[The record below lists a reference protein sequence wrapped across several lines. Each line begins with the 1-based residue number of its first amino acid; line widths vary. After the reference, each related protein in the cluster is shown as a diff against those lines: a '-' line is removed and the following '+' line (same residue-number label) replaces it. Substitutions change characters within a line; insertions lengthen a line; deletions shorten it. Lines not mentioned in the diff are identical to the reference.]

1 MTRRLRQYNRH
12 FSVEWL
18 GNHQVSLT
26 ADEQWLVDA
35 PTSAGICREV
45 ILHGDLGPALLGWTL
60 FADVA
65 LEGSGLADLGEQP
78 LGERVFG
85 HEPARRDHLQ
95 LARFEIAANPRCPA
109 ATVWGVVPSVSGA
122 VAAAGARAVSALSR
136 LRQGAG
142 VNLLTKER
150 GLAYMQLARV
160 DKPIGSLLLLWPTLW
175 ALWLAAGGLPN
186 LWVLTVLWSGSF

>member
-1 MTRRLRQYNRH
+1 MKSELTVPLTLSGSWLAPESCELPASLRPWLLEPGSMTRRLRQHNSH

-35 PTSAGICREV
+35 PTPAGICREV
-45 ILHGDLGPALLGWTL
+45 ILHGDRGPAVLGWTL

-78 LGERVFG
+78 LGERIFG

-95 LARFEIAANPRCPA
+95 VARFEIATNTRCPA
-109 ATVWGVVPSVSGA
+109 AVVWG
-122 VAAAGARAVSALSR
+122 RRSR
-136 LRQGAG
+136 LFLGPWP
-142 VNLLTKER
+142 LLVHELFLPSLVCNKE
-150 GLAYMQLARV
+150 LE
-160 DKPIGSLLLLWPTLW
+160 
-175 ALWLAAGGLPN
+175 
-186 LWVLTVLWSGSF
+186 

>member
-1 MTRRLRQYNRH
+1 MKSELTVPLTLSGSWLAPESCELPASLRPWLLEPGSMTRRLRQHNSH

-35 PTSAGICREV
+35 PTPAGICREV
-45 ILHGDLGPALLGWTL
+45 ILHGDRGPAVLGWTL

-78 LGERVFG
+78 LGERIFG

-95 LARFEIAANPRCPA
+95 VARFEIATNPRCPA
-109 ATVWGVVPSVSGA
+109 AVVWG
-122 VAAAGARAVSALSR
+122 RRSR
-136 LRQGAG
+136 LFLGPWP
-142 VNLLTKER
+142 LLVHELFLPSLVCNKE
-150 GLAYMQLARV
+150 LE
-160 DKPIGSLLLLWPTLW
+160 
-175 ALWLAAGGLPN
+175 
-186 LWVLTVLWSGSF
+186 

>member
-1 MTRRLRQYNRH
+1 MKSELTVPLTLSGSWLAPESCELPASLRPWLLEPGSMTRRLRQHNSH

-35 PTSAGICREV
+35 PTPAGICREV
-45 ILHGDLGPALLGWTL
+45 ILHGDRGPAVLGWTL

-78 LGERVFG
+78 LGERIFG

-95 LARFEIAANPRCPA
+95 VARFEIATNPLCPA
-109 ATVWGVVPSVSGA
+109 AVVWG
-122 VAAAGARAVSALSR
+122 RRSR
-136 LRQGAG
+136 LFLGPWP
-142 VNLLTKER
+142 LLVHELFLPSLVCNKE
-150 GLAYMQLARV
+150 LE
-160 DKPIGSLLLLWPTLW
+160 
-175 ALWLAAGGLPN
+175 
-186 LWVLTVLWSGSF
+186 

>member
-1 MTRRLRQYNRH
+1 MTVPLTLSGSWLAPESCELPASLRPWLLEPGSMTRRLRQHNSH

-35 PTSAGICREV
+35 PTPAGICREV
-45 ILHGDLGPALLGWTL
+45 ILHGDRGPAVLGWTL

-78 LGERVFG
+78 LGERIFG

-95 LARFEIAANPRCPA
+95 VARFEIATNPRCPA
-109 ATVWGVVPSVSGA
+109 AVVWG
-122 VAAAGARAVSALSR
+122 RRSR
-136 LRQGAG
+136 LFLGPWP
-142 VNLLTKER
+142 LLVHELFLPSLVCNKE
-150 GLAYMQLARV
+150 LE
-160 DKPIGSLLLLWPTLW
+160 
-175 ALWLAAGGLPN
+175 
-186 LWVLTVLWSGSF
+186 

>member
-1 MTRRLRQYNRH
+1 MKSELTVPLTLSGSWLAPESCELPASLRPWLLEPGSMTRRLRQHNSH

-35 PTSAGICREV
+35 PTPAGICREV
-45 ILHGDLGPALLGWTL
+45 ILHGDRGPGVLGWTL

-78 LGERVFG
+78 LGERIFG

-95 LARFEIAANPRCPA
+95 VARFEIAANPRCPA
-109 ATVWGVVPSVSGA
+109 AVVWG
-122 VAAAGARAVSALSR
+122 RRSR
-136 LRQGAG
+136 LFLGPWP
-142 VNLLTKER
+142 LLVHELFLPSLVCNKE
-150 GLAYMQLARV
+150 LE
-160 DKPIGSLLLLWPTLW
+160 
-175 ALWLAAGGLPN
+175 
-186 LWVLTVLWSGSF
+186 